1 MHPAQSSLL
10 LGFIQDVKVEPLP
23 WVNLLMLLLQA
34 YAKKIHK
41 SLRDHAQSEPQSRS
55 RSRSHPK
62 FQSQSESQS
71 QSLSLSLSQS
81 QTSSDALQDMGKWT
95 EGLSRLRV
103 CVAIGNARNFVAFT
117 ASRLDGSM
125 GPASSHLS
133 DAWYH
138 SFMVTNTHTSCG

>member
-1 MHPAQSSLL
+1 VLS
-10 LGFIQDVKVEPLP
+10 
-23 WVNLLMLLLQA
+23 QA
-34 YAKKIHK
+34 YAKKIHE
-41 SLRDHAQSEPQSRS
+41 SLRDCAQSPPQA
-55 RSRSHPK
+55 
-62 FQSQSESQS
+62 
-71 QSLSLSLSQS
+71 
-81 QTSSDALQDMGKWT
+81 SSDALQDMVRWT

-138 SFMVTNTHTSCG
+138 SFMVTHTNTDFTVIKKEGGGCCLRFSAIITGAS